1 MDSGESYQAEA
12 REDRVGEDPW
22 KDEAWQAL
30 HFPHDEE
37 EVHHQL
43 DEEDHKDG
51 KVKVGE
57 TLGTGNPEA
66 VWGEVGE
73 EEGDVEDA
81 VGDPNHQAATSQ
93 GEPEA
98 APGWEEALKCCIIQ
112 YKK

>member
-1 MDSGESYQAEA
+1 MVIDSGESYQAEA

-57 TLGTGNPEA
+57 TLGIGNPEA
-66 VWGEVGE
+66 V
-73 EEGDVEDA
+73 
-81 VGDPNHQAATSQ
+81 
-93 GEPEA
+93 
-98 APGWEEALKCCIIQ
+98 
-112 YKK
+112 